1 MNKFTLLD
9 FPVEKIKFKTLMR
22 NEEEIAA
29 IKAASPEP
37 PTPSKILEAYGE
49 VQFPPAPNDRPYT
62 FASIVVSSDG
72 KIAFPD
78 DGHGELIAGNN
89 FRDPDGALADFWVL
103 NILRFYADGI
113 IIGARTL
120 NTNELMWANCF
131 DGELADLRLSEFKKE
146 HYCPAHIVVSFD
158 GTDIPFDHMI
168 FDIDAPLIFATSPN
182 GLTYIQKNSGK
193 DMLTIGPYKTKA
205 EINLAE
211 IRDLLEAKPKQRVVI
226 ATGEDNEP
234 DGTLLLYI
242 LKNLGLERVLVES
255 PSYMTYLMSIESMD
269 EMFMNYSSV
278 FAAGKIGF
286 GAFLEFSV
294 NDHPHSDFI
303 QVGMH
308 KANFIATRQ
317 KMIYGLKNP
326 NQINIHTGKPV

>member
-9 FPVEKIKFKTLMR
+9 FPVEKIQFKTLMR
-22 NEEEIAA
+22 NEAEIAA
-29 IKAASPEP
+29 IKATSPEP

-49 VQFPPAPNDRPYT
+49 VQFPPAPTERPYT

-89 FRDPDGALADFWVL
+89 FRDPDGALGDFWVL
-103 NILRFYADGI
+103 NMLRFYADGI

-131 DGELADLRLSEFKKE
+131 DGELADLRLSEFKKK

-158 GTDIPFDHMI
+158 GTDIPFGHMI
-168 FDIDAPLIFATSPN
+168 FDIDAPLLFATSPI
-182 GLTYIQKNSGK
+182 GLNYIQENSGK
-193 DMLTIGPYKTKA
+193 NMLTIGPYKNEA

-211 IRDLLEAKPKQRVVI
+211 IKGLLETKPQQRVVI
-226 ATGEDNEP
+226 ATGEGKEP
-234 DGTLLLYI
+234 DGKLLLYI
-242 LKNLGLERVLVES
+242 LKNLGLERILVES

-278 FAAGKIGF
+278 FAAGKVGF

-326 NQINIHTGKPV
+326 NKVNIHTGKPI